1 MLVSYLRLEEKIAFP
16 GGVYLQ
22 GYDIAEAW
30 KYLEG
35 WGLGAL
41 SNLN

>member
-1 MLVSYLRLEEKIAFP
+1 MLVSYLRLEEKTALS

-22 GYDIAEAW
+22 GYVIAEAW

-35 WGLGAL
+35 
-41 SNLN
+41 